1 MRWSD
6 SRKAP
11 TELAQGT
18 GADQGS
24 ALRQEGPT
32 HGHGGPRWAWW
43 ALGLLYLAV
52 VSACLT
58 VQPLGV
64 PPDEI
69 AHIQYAEFIASQGRL
84 PIWSP
89 QDGGEAGYESQHPPV
104 FYLVA
109 AGLYRLTEGLAA
121 RWRWTIVRLLSVV
134 CGLVIL
140 LVCQRLF
147 EEVLPQDS
155 WWPLLATSVVVLMPT
170 VMFYASH
177 INPDIMVLMWSALV
191 LWLACRVRWQP
202 GNLRLVV
209 LLGILSALG
218 TLTKVSA
225 GPLFLVALIALGG
238 WIRDPAGGRHR
249 TLRGMGVLLLVFL
262 LTCGWY
268 FRMNYLLYGTFVIH
282 TPSLVGSAVE
292 EAFTTTRPLSAL
304 WVLGK
309 LMAKN
314 TYLST

>member
-1 MRWSD
+1 M
-6 SRKAP
+6 
-11 TELAQGT
+11 
-18 GADQGS
+18 
-24 ALRQEGPT
+24 
-32 HGHGGPRWAWW
+32 
-43 ALGLLYLAV
+43 
-52 VSACLT
+52 
-58 VQPLGV
+58 
-64 PPDEI
+64 
-69 AHIQYAEFIASQGRL
+69 
-84 PIWSP
+84 
-89 QDGGEAGYESQHPPV
+89 

-121 RWRWTIVRLLSVV
+121 RWRWTNVRLLSVV

-140 LVCQRLF
+140 LVCQRIF

-292 EAFTTTRPLSAL
+292 EAFTTTRPLSAF
-304 WVLGK
+304 WVIGK
-309 LMAKN
+309 LMTKN
-314 TYLST
+314 RIISTGPRCPGCQPASPPSPGMPWYWQMNYCKVLLYASHRVRRGRAWRACSFAAGPRYRRKTPHLRLA